1 MPAVPGGNAHYTIL
15 TCRPH
20 GPNGRVQWI
29 WRCESRGP
37 TRSDASW
44 LARWRAVNE
53 AQDQIAR
60 SQRHSIG
67 RQMTRDQER
76 AYVKGWVETGALL
89 EEIRWRE
96 LRQLDDKVALDASA
110 TLVEAALRVPLPA
123 QRRQWSGLAEQ
134 QNLLHRRK
142 RP

>member
-1 MPAVPGGNAHYTIL
+1 M
-15 TCRPH
+15 
-20 GPNGRVQWI
+20 
-29 WRCESRGP
+29 
-37 TRSDASW
+37 
-44 LARWRAVNE
+44 NE